1 MLQGTLTSPAGDKHG
16 VGDTEGLEEAEA
28 KETVQQC
35 ESMLQSDVQDGH
47 DGHIEVGSE
56 VKDEADGETCK
67 DEATDPNDGQV
78 SHERSKLEGEDQVQ
92 VSAGLEHAE
101 AKDEDQVKV
110 SKGHEEAEAKETVR
124 QCESILQHDVQDGHD
139 GHIEVGSEVKDEAD
153 GETCK
158 DEATDPNDGQVSH
171 ERSKLEGEDQV
182 QMSDTCHRLA

>member
-56 VKDEADGETCK
+56 VKDEADGETCN
-67 DEATDPNDGQV
+67 DEATADISNPSHHLDHPSAAPVCANDPN
-78 SHERSKLEGEDQVQ
+78 E
-92 VSAGLEHAE
+92 
-101 AKDEDQVKV
+101 
-110 SKGHEEAEAKETVR
+110 
-124 QCESILQHDVQDGHD
+124 
-139 GHIEVGSEVKDEAD
+139 
-153 GETCK
+153 
-158 DEATDPNDGQVSH
+158 GQVSH